1 MKILEFLILQKR
13 EVDRLPRKRDPNRD
27 KALELFKEHNGN
39 ITNRA
44 IAEKLGVLEKTI
56 SAWKSRDKW
65 KDLIQ
70 NAECST
76 TKKKRSTTKP
86 KKENNDLRSERKKQV
101 IDALVEAGTYS
112 PALELLIEVYLDAY
126 EDYLEQRSEKLRKEM
141 AKYLGQLGLDG
152 KNKDLI
158 KKSGVLLAKEEEEKK
173 KEPKE
178 DTNENSK
185 LVQFRQR
192 MNR

>member
-1 MKILEFLILQKR
+1 LA
-13 EVDRLPRKRDPNRD
+13 RKRDPNRD
-27 KALELFKEHNGN
+27 RAFELFKEHGGN

-56 SAWKSRDKW
+56 SAWKNRDKW
-65 KDLIQ
+65 KDSIQ
-70 NAECST
+70 GVECST
-76 TKKKRSTTKP
+76 TKKKRSTAKVNKTKNNIRTEQ
-86 KKENNDLRSERKKQV
+86 KEQV
-101 IDALVEAGTYS
+101 INSLVEAGTYS
-112 PALELLIEVYLDAY
+112 PALDLLIEIYLDAY
-126 EDYLEQRSEKLRKEM
+126 EEYVKLKENGVTDEKNRRELARL
-141 AKYLGQLGLDG
+141 LGQLGLDG

-158 KKSGVLLAKEEEEKK
+158 KKSGVLLAKEEEEQK